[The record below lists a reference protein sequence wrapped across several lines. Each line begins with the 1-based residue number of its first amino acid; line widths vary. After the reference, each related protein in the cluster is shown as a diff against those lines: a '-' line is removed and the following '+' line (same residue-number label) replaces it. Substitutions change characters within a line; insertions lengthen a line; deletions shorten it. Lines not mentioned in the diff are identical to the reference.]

1 MLLVFFFLWEKDF
14 FFPCTYSKD
23 PHPGRISINPSQQCC
38 GFKDF
43 PQLQDA
49 VMLHNHWSALN
60 EGFRGSSSY
69 RFFGCQFPWATLTT
83 QTPKRQPKA
92 LRWRWCLTGPLEH
105 FLAYGWSSTEAT
117 APRELVRGSEWT
129 RSKAN
134 CYSLATLSHAISW
147 NTSAHTYRNSSAV
160 YKKTKSVNL
169 LSPLTRECWAQL
181 GFIFLHT
188 AEEKQLKKW
197 VTKLDSSLLT
207 RPCQRN
213 ESFPAASATLQSSA
227 SPQHQPEGLQST
239 LQHPPTRA
247 SSITCPIQTTK
258 RSRIKQIPQ
267 LSASCRCPLKV
278 DWL

>member
-1 MLLVFFFLWEKDF
+1 MRGVYFRPPKDTLHKVQSPTNKKHRLIVLPCSWYFFSFGKRIF

-134 CYSLATLSHAISW
+134 CHSLATESCH
-147 NTSAHTYRNSSAV
+147 
-160 YKKTKSVNL
+160 L
-169 LSPLTRECWAQL
+169 L
-181 GFIFLHT
+181 
-188 AEEKQLKKW
+188 KY
-197 VTKLDSSLLT
+197 
-207 RPCQRN
+207 
-213 ESFPAASATLQSSA
+213 
-227 SPQHQPEGLQST
+227 
-239 LQHPPTRA
+239 
-247 SSITCPIQTTK
+247 
-258 RSRIKQIPQ
+258 
-267 LSASCRCPLKV
+267 
-278 DWL
+278 